1 MLSVL
6 SVTLPVFALIFAG
19 WGVRRAGFLGPHAA
33 GELNRFVIYLALPA
47 LLFEVVAN
55 ANWQML
61 WQPGFVAAFGLGV
74 ATVFVLAVTLQRL
87 RGGTLAD
94 AVVGGLNAAYAN
106 TGFLGI
112 PLLLAVLGRESMIP
126 ALIATIITVC
136 ILFAVAIVLIEI
148 GLQREEAQRRQM
160 LGKVALQLLR
170 NPLLIAPVLGGL
182 VLLLGVQ
189 LPPAV
194 DTFFK
199 LLGNAASPCALV
211 ALGLF
216 LAEGRTHREKMIGAV
231 VVLVALKL
239 AVQPLITWWLAAKVF
254 GLSALLVKSAVLLAA
269 LPTGTG
275 PFMAAQ
281 LYQREPALTSNVILV
296 STVISLLTISCVLQ
310 MLA

>member
-6 SVTLPVFALIFAG
+6 AVTLPVFAMIFAG
-19 WGVRRAGFLGPHAA
+19 WGVRRAGLLGPHAA

-55 ANWQML
+55 ADWQEL

-74 ATVFVLAVTLQRL
+74 AIVFVLAVMLQLL
-87 RGGTLAD
+87 RRRTLAD

-148 GLQREEAQRRQM
+148 ALQRGEIQRRQM

-170 NPLLIAPVLGGL
+170 NPLLIAPVLGAL

-194 DTFFK
+194 DSFFK

-216 LAEGRTHREKMIGAV
+216 LAEGRTHERKMIGAV
-231 VVLVALKL
+231 VLLVALKL
-239 AVQPLITWWLAAKVF
+239 ILQPLLTWWLAAQVF